1 MAEQNAE
8 MPQQQMTAEQQQKQ
22 QEQAQAQ
29 EEQRDATLRA
39 ILDSEAR
46 ERLKR
51 IAVVKPEKSRAIENY
66 VIQSVKQGRMQ
77 PPISDSKLKSLLEAM
92 QDQSGAGSNGPK
104 ITFARKVRDD
114 DDW

>member
-1 MAEQNAE
+1 MDPTEG
-8 MPQQQMTAEQQQKQ
+8 MQQMSVEDHQKK
-22 QEQAQAQ
+22 QEQMQQQ

-51 IAVVKPEKSRAIENY
+51 ISCVKPEKARAIENY
-66 VIQSVKQGRMQ
+66 VIQSVRQGRMQ
-77 PPISDSKLKSLLEAM
+77 PPISDNKLKSLLEAM
-92 QDQSGAGSNGPK
+92 QDQGGSTSSGPK
-104 ITFARKVRDD
+104 ITFARKARDD